1 VEGEKVAR
9 LGRLDRDE
17 VHSRSLHGLGDGLGI
32 AEVVLV
38 SLEERL
44 DVLCGDQVYVVAE
57 WLNLARDV
65 MRARAC
71 LEAEKAGGQIDK
83 PADKLVA

>member
-1 VEGEKVAR
+1 MRRSIRGESAWGGELKTSGSTLRKGAGPCRTVTP
-9 LGRLDRDE
+9 
-17 VHSRSLHGLGDGLGI
+17 RSI
-32 AEVVLV
+32 
-38 SLEERL
+38 S
-44 DVLCGDQVYVVAE
+44 E
-57 WLNLARDV
+57 WLNLAPDV